1 MAITTGNGD
10 EATVG
15 PTVEPVS
22 NVEKNIWSSKTSLR
36 LASDLLGQ
44 LTQNDDTA
52 LVSIKHHIDAAS
64 QRIDA
69 VALSIASDPEQ
80 YRDGQKPSPDALA
93 GAFMLLQGM
102 ESDLQKSAE
111 QLKDPSQHDQAEQR
125 IFQVRSNHGMIRHCN
140 SMSVSLYAV
149 LYWD

>member
-1 MAITTGNGD
+1 
-10 EATVG
+10 
-15 PTVEPVS
+15 
-22 NVEKNIWSSKTSLR
+22 
-36 LASDLLGQ
+36 
-44 LTQNDDTA
+44 
-52 LVSIKHHIDAAS
+52 
-64 QRIDA
+64 
-69 VALSIASDPEQ
+69 
-80 YRDGQKPSPDALA
+80 
-93 GAFMLLQGM
+93 MLLQGM